1 MAINSDPSNPRLKDF
16 AHGQK
21 LFGVNQNRLSPKF
34 SFLYHVFFEINPAA
48 SNAEETMYKG
58 NSDHIKEVGMLV
70 KSVDLPKFEVETK
83 DLNAYN
89 HKISVQTGIKYNPVK
104 IDFHDDSANIV
115 RNFWEDYMTYYY
127 ADASNSND
135 VALAMR
141 NNRYN
146 TAQKSSGW
154 GYDPRFTVPYLKS
167 VKIYSLSMDRYS
179 LYTLVNPT
187 IASWTHGTH
196 TAGTNEFIGHN
207 MTLKYEYV
215 RYEDGAILDLNRSDA
230 ESLDTGV
237 LGLSK
242 IHYDPVISELTKF
255 NKARNSGILTQHGK
269 EKLVPLPLIAAY
281 DRAAWQINPT
291 EEAAYEAEARK
302 YRNWGERQYG
312 AAPRSPAASTLGS
325 RLRASIARAGQSA
338 INSTIIKAENRVRN
352 TKIGNATVNSILQPA
367 LQNTVSRSAAGLS
380 NSLFPSPRKD

>member
-1 MAINSDPSNPRLKDF
+1 MAINSDPSNLRLKDF

-21 LFGVNQNRLSPKF
+21 LFGVNQNRLSPKY
-34 SFLYHVFFEINPAA
+34 SFLYHVYFEINPAA
-48 SNAEETMYKG
+48 SNAEQTMYKG

-83 DLNAYN
+83 DFNAYN
-89 HKISVQTGIKYNPVK
+89 QRIPVQTGIKYNPVK

-127 ADASNSND
+127 ADAYNSND
-135 VALAMR
+135 VALAMK
-141 NNRYN
+141 NNRYSP
-146 TAQKSSGW
+146 AQRSSAW
-154 GYDPRFTVPYLKS
+154 GFDPRATMPYLKS
-167 VKIYSLSMDRYS
+167 VKIYSMSMDQYS

-187 IASWTHGTH
+187 ITSWTHGTH
-196 TAGTNEFIGHN
+196 VAGQNEFIGHS
-207 MTLKYEYV
+207 MALKYEYV
-215 RYEDGAILDLNRSDA
+215 RYEDGDIQNLNQSNA

-242 IHYDPVISELTKF
+242 IHYDPDRSELTKD
-255 NKARNSGILTQHGK
+255 NRYINSIRGLTQK
-269 EKLVPLPLIAAY
+269 EKENLFPSTAY
-281 DRAAWQINPT
+281 ARAAWQINLT
-291 EEAAYEAEARK
+291 EEAEYEAEARK

-325 RLRASIARAGQSA
+325 RLRASIARAGQSV
-338 INSTIIKAENRVRN
+338 INSTIIKAENRLRN

-380 NSLFPSPRKD
+380 DSLFPSPRKD

>member
-89 HKISVQTGIKYNPVK
+89 QRIAVQTGIKYNPVK

-215 RYEDGAILDLNRSDA
+215 RYEDGAIQNLNLSDA
-230 ESLDTGV
+230 ESQDTGV

-242 IHYDPVISELTKF
+242 IHYDPDRSELTKF
-255 NKARNSGILTQHGK
+255 NKVLQSGILTQKGK
-269 EKLVPLPLIAAY
+269 ELLLPSTAY
-281 DRAAWQINPT
+281 ARADWQINGDADYQRQFD
-291 EEAAYEAEARK
+291 EIK

-380 NSLFPSPRKD
+380 NSLFPSPRKN

>member
-1 MAINSDPSNPRLKDF
+1 MISGSFDSSNLRLKDF

-89 HKISVQTGIKYNPVK
+89 QRIAVQTGIKYNPVK

-215 RYEDGAILDLNRSDA
+215 RYEDGAIQNLNLSDA
-230 ESLDTGV
+230 ESQDTGV

-242 IHYDPVISELTKF
+242 IHYDPDRSELTKF
-255 NKARNSGILTQHGK
+255 NKVLQSGILTQKGK
-269 EKLVPLPLIAAY
+269 ELLLPSTAY
-281 DRAAWQINPT
+281 ARADWQINGDADYQRQFD
-291 EEAAYEAEARK
+291 EIK

-380 NSLFPSPRKD
+380 NSLFPSPRKN

>member
-16 AHGQK
+16 AHGQR
-21 LFGVNQNRLSPKF
+21 LFGANQNRLSPKF

-48 SNAEETMYKG
+48 SEAKQTMYLS

-70 KSVDLPKFEVETK
+70 KSVELPKFEVETK
-83 DLNAYN
+83 DLKAYN
-89 HKISVQTGIKYNPVK
+89 QLVNVQTGIKYNPVK

-127 ADASNSND
+127 ADAYNSND
-135 VALAMR
+135 VALGMK
-141 NNRYN
+141 NNRYS
-146 TAQKSSGW
+146 TTPRSSSW
-154 GYDPRFTVPYLKS
+154 GFDPRSNVSYLKS
-167 VKIYSLSMDRYS
+167 VKIYSLSMDKYS

-187 IASWTHGTH
+187 ITGWTHGTH
-196 TAGTNEFIGHN
+196 TAGTNDFIGHS
-207 MTLKYEYV
+207 MSLKYEYV
-215 RYEDGAILDLNRSDA
+215 RYEDGDIQNLNRSDA
-230 ESLDTGV
+230 ESEDTGV

-242 IHYDPVISELTKF
+242 IHYDPDRSELTKY
-255 NKARNSGILTQHGK
+255 NKLLPLLTKKGK
-269 EKLVPLPLIAAY
+269 ELLSPSTAY
-281 DRAAWQINPT
+281 ERAAWQINST
-291 EEAAYEAEARK
+291 EEAAAEAESRK

-325 RLRASIARAGQSA
+325 RLRASIARAGQSV
-338 INSTIIKAENRVRN
+338 INSTIIKAENRLRN

-380 NSLFPSPRKD
+380 DSLFPSPRKD

>member
-89 HKISVQTGIKYNPVK
+89 QRIAVQTGIKYNPVK

-127 ADASNSND
+127 ADAYNSND
-135 VALAMR
+135 VALSMR

-146 TAQKSSGW
+146 SGSSGW
-154 GYDPRFTVPYLKS
+154 GFDPRANVPYLKS
-167 VKIYSLSMDRYS
+167 VKIYSMSMDRYS

-187 IASWTHGTH
+187 ITSWAHGTH
-196 TAGTNEFIGHN
+196 IAGQNEFIGHS
-207 MTLKYEYV
+207 MSLKYEYV
-215 RYEDGAILDLNRSDA
+215 RYEDGDVQNVNRSDA
-230 ESLDTGV
+230 ESQDTGV
-237 LGLSK
+237 RGLSK
-242 IHYDPVISELTKF
+242 IHYDPARSELTRDNKF
-255 NKARNSGILTQHGK
+255 ISGLTKEEKERYFPSTLTQ
-269 EKLVPLPLIAAY
+269 
-281 DRAAWQINPT
+281 RADWQIN
-291 EEAAYEAEARK
+291 YESGPITDSIK
-302 YRNWGERQYG
+302 YGNYWVERQYG

-325 RLRASIARAGQSA
+325 RLRASIARAGQSV
-338 INSTIIKAENRVRN
+338 INSTIIKAENRLRN

-380 NSLFPSPRKD
+380 DSLFPSPRKD